1 MTSLLNTLVM
11 KNLKTKKKKQLE
23 ANAKEH
29 ESEIQGYL
37 RPHNPD
43 ASLEETKS
51 EVIEWI
57 KTQFLATAKAR
68 EILDDFYEGKE
79 NTGERE

>member
-1 MTSLLNTLVM
+1 M